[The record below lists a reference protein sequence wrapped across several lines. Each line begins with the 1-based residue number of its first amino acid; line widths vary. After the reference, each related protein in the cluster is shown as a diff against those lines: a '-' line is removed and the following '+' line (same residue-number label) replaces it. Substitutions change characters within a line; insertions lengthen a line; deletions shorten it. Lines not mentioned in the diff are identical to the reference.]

1 MFLALT
7 FELCGVKLRQFNPNR
22 GDVMQTTE
30 ERIAEFAPNWVWNVR
45 RCIATDPAVQYAIE
59 QGDPANR
66 NQLIAVT
73 LETTAAA
80 YRVLA
85 EGAAKA
91 AQIVSGRTSA

>member
-1 MFLALT
+1 
-7 FELCGVKLRQFNPNR
+7 VP
-22 GDVMQTTE
+22 
-30 ERIAEFAPNWVWNVR
+30 
-45 RCIATDPAVQYAIE
+45 YAIE

-66 NQLIAVT
+66 NQLIALI

-91 AQIVSGRTSA
+91 AQIVSGGTSG